1 MHRHPTRRD
10 ILKLG
15 GTAAASALVLPA
27 MPALAGAAWKRIPV
41 GTQLWCVRKQL
52 ATDIPGTLGALGA
65 AGFDGVELENAFGK
79 PGTEW
84 RKHLDAAKLKA
95 CGFHHTL
102 GELQGEKLAA
112 TVEFNQAV
120 DNRNLI
126 IRSLAP
132 EVYKSA
138 DLLKKTAD
146 AVNEA
151 AEKVKAHKM
160 RVGYHNHFADFNRI
174 DGEYLVEPLRRS
186 DDEGRHP
193 AAGHR
198 QRLGIDRREPRR
210 PRPAQRRPHRHDAR
224 QAGTRRRSPTPT
236 SAPTNSTGPGSCRPR
251 NRWAAW
257 SGTSSST
264 SAKACRRS
272 TRSRQTWRTS
282 RNSERRSIPGSSDRG
297 RDAPR
302 PTVLPHRRLEMWQRP
317 APASARAA
325 ITVWAAID

>member
-15 GTAAASALVLPA
+15 GTAAAAAFLAPALPA
-27 MPALAGAAWKRIPV
+27 RPGPRGNPCRSARSSGACGSSSPPTSPARSRALA
-41 GTQLWCVRKQL
+41 
-52 ATDIPGTLGALGA
+52 A

-102 GELQGEKLAA
+102 AELQGDRLAA
-112 TVEFNQAV
+112 TVEFNQAIG
-120 DNRNLI
+120 NRNLI

-151 AEKVKAHKM
+151 AEKVKPHKM

-186 DDEGRHP
+186 DDERRHP
-193 AAGHR
+193 AVGHR

-210 PRPAQRRPHRHDAR
+210 SRSGATPAAPCRCTSSR
-224 QAGTRRRSPTPT
+224 TRRRSPTPT
-236 SAPTNSTGPGSCRPR
+236 SAPTNWTGP
-251 NRWAAW
+251 
-257 SGTSSST
+257 
-264 SAKACRRS
+264 
-272 TRSRQTWRTS
+272 
-282 RNSERRSIPGSSDRG
+282 
-297 RDAPR
+297 
-302 PTVLPHRRLEMWQRP
+302 
-317 APASARAA
+317 AS
-325 ITVWAAID
+325 